1 MTDQRRAPVKTDAE
15 PVPEAYNAAD
25 AGSVGRRQSFAQ
37 LREKER
43 LQGLA
48 QIMQSREG
56 RAWMYEHLAT
66 CGAFR
71 SSFTG
76 NSETFFREG
85 ERNVSLRVTADLM
98 AHHEETYMLMLQE
111 AKAANKAV
119 ISPRAS
125 RPDRA
130 ANEADESAA

>member
-1 MTDQRRAPVKTDAE
+1 MTEQRRAPVKTDAE
-15 PVPEAYNAAD
+15 PAPEAYNAGD
-25 AGSVGRRQSFAQ
+25 PGSVGRRQGFAQ

-56 RAWMYEHLAT
+56 RAWMYEHLAM

-85 ERNVSLRVTADLM
+85 ERNVSLRITADLM
-98 AHHEETYMLMLQE
+98 AHHEEGYVLMMQE
-111 AKAANKAV
+111 AKASNKAV

-125 RPDRA
+125 KPDRA